1 MIAAELTNQM
11 IPPLKLSDSGSK
23 ALDWMEELRTSE
35 LPVVKEG
42 KFLGLL
48 SEDIILE
55 TDAKDLPVA
64 SYPLIATACKVQTGT
79 HYYDVIKVATDHH
92 VKMVAVVDETDTYQG
107 VITVQDTVTAFSQTM
122 AVQSPGAILVLSM
135 PVIDYSLA
143 TISRLIEENN
153 AKIVSASV
161 TEDPLDSSLVKLT
174 LKINQTD
181 LTRIIATLERFEY
194 RVIGRFQD
202 TGSDERQD
210 DRFGLLMKYLN
221 I

>member
-11 IPPLKLSDSGSK
+11 IPPLKMSDQGAK

-35 LPVVKEG
+35 LPVVQEG
-42 KFLGLL
+42 KFMGLL

-55 TDAKDLPVA
+55 TNSGDLPVA
-64 SYPLIATACKVQTGT
+64 SYPLMAATCKVLSGT
-79 HYYDVIKVATDHH
+79 HYYDIIKIAADHH
-92 VKMVAVVDETDTYQG
+92 VKMVAVVDASDIYQG

-135 PVIDYSLA
+135 PAIDYSLA

-153 AKIVSASV
+153 AKILSACI
-161 TEDPLDSSLVKLT
+161 TEDPMDSSLVKLT

-202 TGSDERQD
+202 TGADEIQE